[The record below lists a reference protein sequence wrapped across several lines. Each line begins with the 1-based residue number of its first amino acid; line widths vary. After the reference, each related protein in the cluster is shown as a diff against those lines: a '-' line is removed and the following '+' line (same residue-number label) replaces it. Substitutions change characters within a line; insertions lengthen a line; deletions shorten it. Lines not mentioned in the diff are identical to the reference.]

1 MDFGTLFSLIVQAK
15 KKGKGHLGNGR
26 IYVMLMQTA
35 ADRECANVSGELD
48 ILRKFGNSTS
58 APDSYQR
65 MDKYLNR
72 LMKTN
77 GQYPSS
83 LFAFTKSETD
93 WSIAISKMRQYIDKV
108 IDDKKLSQLIFTLLE
123 AVKHDENV
131 GRLRYGNRII
141 SKSEILGTFARPKKI
156 CAEGF
161 LLGLLIY
168 THQNTDTFTSE
179 NLLEIGERT
188 VFRVCRYVD
197 ASSLDT
203 TIETSIEKNL
213 SVNSEL
219 DRKSKI
225 IRINK
230 YPIETDKPTTGG
242 NLFIYGAGG
251 IGKSTYLWDIS
262 NGVKLFIPLCM
273 YKWSERG
280 GILEYILL
288 RYHYQMDYRNIE
300 SCMVCE
306 GRDTVSS
313 QLVELERL
321 LTDRSANS
329 EQKYV
334 LLLDGWNE
342 TDHKSQEKL
351 TEELRYIAD
360 NWHNV
365 HIIVSGRYV
374 PRLDIFSEYEKIQ
387 LLGIPDNKVSALT
400 QNRNILLSD
409 KILQMLKLPIF
420 INMFLESNVNA
431 LTRGEMLDNNLF
443 MSEKSRNIKGF
454 LVKFALP
461 FVAKFMTD
469 RRIFSIT
476 RADISDLADTV
487 FDAFIDNGRIFQ
499 NYIAPLGYNKKS
511 MLESRDNDDIVD
523 IICYETG
530 CLATENGCIFS
541 FIHQYYRDYF
551 AVRYIIN
558 FAEAMSVAY
567 ELGEVY
573 EAENLLK
580 KSALDFRWFTD
591 DECYK
596 LMGEICGDQRNI
608 ASEDMRYTRTLLDD
622 ILDMARYFHGSRIAE
637 NVIDVMKFSRRKRI
651 CGVDFGGLTLPMSIS
666 PNIKFSLDGD
676 IPCRFCGCKVLDLGV
691 FSSKIYGS
699 AYSEDKKMLCICFAD
714 GYTILYNLAEHRLLF
729 ELDLSEYT
737 EFALEFEIVIFKD
750 ERTVEL
756 ISCKSHLEIN
766 IESRAV
772 TVISHS
778 DGMANIPEY
787 YDNIEVATTS
797 SISKETLFEIYS
809 HLDQFRGCN
818 FRDAEFLDKKMEEI
832 SHINGIEL

>member
-35 ADRECANVSGELD
+35 ADRECADVSGELD
-48 ILRKFGNSTS
+48 ILRKFGNST
-58 APDSYQR
+58 ANPDSYQR

-77 GQYPSS
+77 GQYPST
-83 LFAFTKSETD
+83 LFSFTKTETD
-93 WSIAISKMRQYIDKV
+93 WSIAISKMRQFIDKV
-108 IDDKKLSQLIFTLLE
+108 IDDEKLSQLIFTLLE
-123 AVKHDENV
+123 AVKQDENV
-131 GRLRYGNRII
+131 DKLQYGNRII

-156 CAEGF
+156 CAEAF

-168 THQNTDTFTSE
+168 THKNTDTFTSE
-179 NLLEIGERT
+179 KRLEIGERT

-203 TIETSIEKNL
+203 TIETSIEKNI

-225 IRINK
+225 IRNNK
-230 YPIETDKPTTGG
+230 YPIETDKPITGG
-242 NLFIYGAGG
+242 NLFIYGVGG

-262 NGVKLFIPLCM
+262 DGVKLFVPLCM

-288 RYHYQMDYRNIE
+288 RYHYQMDYRDIE

-306 GRDTVSS
+306 GRDTVIS
-313 QLVELERL
+313 QLFELERL
-321 LTDRSANS
+321 LSDRSANS

-342 TDHKSQEKL
+342 TDHKSQERL

-360 NWHNV
+360 NWHNAR
-365 HIIVSGRYV
+365 IIVSGRYV
-374 PRLDIFSEYEKIQ
+374 PRLDIFSDYEKIQ
-387 LLGIPDNKVSALT
+387 LLGIPDNEVLALT
-400 QNRNILLSD
+400 RNRNILLSD
-409 KILQMLKLPIF
+409 KMHQLLKLPIF
-420 INMFLESNVNA
+420 MNMFLESNVSA
-431 LTRGEMLDNNLF
+431 LTRGEMLDNCLF
-443 MSEKSRNIKGF
+443 KSDTSRNIKGF
-454 LVKFALP
+454 LVRFALP

-469 RRIFSIT
+469 RRIFTIT
-476 RADISDLADTV
+476 RADISEIADTV
-487 FDAFIDNGRIFQ
+487 FDAFVDNERIFQ

-511 MLESRDNDDIVD
+511 LLESRVNDDIVD

-541 FIHQYYRDYF
+541 FMHHYYRDYF

-558 FAEAMSVAY
+558 FAEAMNVAY

-637 NVIDVMKFSRRKRI
+637 NVIDIMKFSRNMRI
-651 CGVDFGGLTLPMSIS
+651 CGVDFGGLMLPMNIS
-666 PNIKFSLDGD
+666 PNIRFSLDGD
-676 IPCRFCGCKVLDLGV
+676 IPCRFTGCKVLDLGV
-691 FSSKIYGS
+691 FSSKIFGS
-699 AYSEDKKMLCICFAD
+699 AYSDDNKLLCICLAD
-714 GYTILYNLAEHRLLF
+714 GYTILYNLAEHRLLW

-737 EFALEFEIVIFKD
+737 EFALEFEIVIFND

-756 ISCKSHLEIN
+756 ISCKSHLEID
-766 IESRAV
+766 IESHAV
-772 TVISHS
+772 SVISHS
-778 DGMANIPEY
+778 DGIANILEY
-787 YDNIEVATTS
+787 YDNIEAATNS
-797 SISKETLFEIYS
+797 SIPKETLFEVYS
-809 HLDQFRGCN
+809 HLDQFKGCN
-818 FRDAEFLDKKMEEI
+818 FRDAEFLDEEMEEI
-832 SHINGIEL
+832 SRIIGIEL

>member
-35 ADRECANVSGELD
+35 ADRECADVSGELD
-48 ILRKFGNSTS
+48 ILRKFGNST
-58 APDSYQR
+58 ANPDSYQR

-72 LMKTN
+72 LLKTN

-83 LFAFTKSETD
+83 LFTFEKAETD
-93 WSIAISKMRQYIDKV
+93 WSICISKMHRFINKV
-108 IDDKKLSQLIFTLLE
+108 IDDEKLSQLIFTLLE
-123 AVKHDENV
+123 AVKQDENV
-131 GRLRYGNRII
+131 DKLRYGNRII

-156 CAEGF
+156 CAEAF

-168 THQNTDTFTSE
+168 THKNTDTFTSE
-179 NLLEIGERT
+179 KLLEIGKRT

-213 SVNSEL
+213 SVNSKL

-242 NLFIYGAGG
+242 NLFIYGVGG
-251 IGKSTYLWDIS
+251 IGKSTYLWDVSDGI
-262 NGVKLFIPLCM
+262 KLFVPLCM

-288 RYHYQMDYRNIE
+288 RYHYQMDYRDIE

-306 GRDTVSS
+306 GRDTVIS

-351 TEELRYIAD
+351 TEELRYITD

-365 HIIVSGRYV
+365 RIIVSGRTV
-374 PRLDIFSEYEKIQ
+374 PRTDIFNGFEKIQ
-387 LLGIPDNKVSALT
+387 LLGIPDNEVLALT
-400 QNRNILLSD
+400 RNRNILLS
-409 KILQMLKLPIF
+409 IEMLQLLKLPIF
-420 INMFLESNVNA
+420 MNMFLESNVSA
-431 LTRGEMLDNNLF
+431 LTRGEMLDDYLF
-443 MSEKSRNIKGF
+443 RSEKSHNIIGF
-454 LVKFALP
+454 LIRFALP

-469 RRIFSIT
+469 RRIFTIS
-476 RADISDLADTV
+476 RANISEIADTV
-487 FDAFIDNGRIFQ
+487 FDAFIDNERIFQ

-511 MLESRDNDDIVD
+511 LLESRDNDDIVD
-523 IICYETG
+523 VICYETC

-558 FAEAMSVAY
+558 FAEAMNVAY

-622 ILDMARYFHGSRIAE
+622 ILDMARYFHGSRIVE
-637 NVIDVMKFSRRKRI
+637 NVIEVMKFSRNKRI

-666 PNIKFSLDGD
+666 PNIRFSLDGD
-676 IPCRFCGCKVLDLGV
+676 IPCRFTGCKVLDLGV

-699 AYSEDKKMLCICFAD
+699 AYSDDNKLLCICLTD
-714 GYTILYNLAEHRLLF
+714 GYTVLYNLAEHKLLW

-737 EFALEFEIVIFKD
+737 EFALEFEFVFFND

-756 ISCKSHLEIN
+756 ISCKSHLEID
-766 IESRAV
+766 IKSHAV
-772 TVISHS
+772 SFISHS
-778 DGMANIPEY
+778 DGIANIPEY
-787 YDNIEVATTS
+787 YDNIEAATTS
-797 SISKETLFEIYS
+797 SISKETLFEVYS
-809 HLDQFRGCN
+809 HLDQFKGCS
-818 FRDAEFLDKKMEEI
+818 FRDAEFLDEEMEEI
-832 SHINGIEL
+832 SHIIGIEL

>member
-35 ADRECANVSGELD
+35 ADRECADVSGELD

-72 LMKTN
+72 LMKTK

-93 WSIAISKMRQYIDKV
+93 WSICISKMRQFIDKV
-108 IDDKKLSQLIFTLLE
+108 IDDEKLSQLIFTLLE

-131 GRLRYGNRII
+131 DKLRYGNRII
-141 SKSEILGTFARPKKI
+141 SKSEILGTFARPTKI
-156 CAEGF
+156 CAEAF

-168 THQNTDTFTSE
+168 THKNTDTFTSE
-179 NLLEIGERT
+179 KLLEIGERT
-188 VFRVCRYVD
+188 TFRVCRYID
-197 ASSLDT
+197 SSSLDT

-242 NLFIYGAGG
+242 NLFIYGVGG

-262 NGVKLFIPLCM
+262 DGVKLFIPLCM

-288 RYHYQMDYRNIE
+288 RYHYQMDYRDIE

-306 GRDTVSS
+306 GRDTVIS

-329 EQKYV
+329 EPKYA

-342 TDHKSQEKL
+342 TDHKSQERL
-351 TEELRYIAD
+351 TEELRYITE

-365 HIIVSGRYV
+365 RIIVSGRYV
-374 PRLDIFSEYEKIQ
+374 PRLDIFSDYEKIQ
-387 LLGIPDNKVSALT
+387 LLGIPDNEVLALT
-400 QNRNILLSD
+400 QKRNILLSD
-409 KILQMLKLPIF
+409 KMYQLLKLPIF
-420 INMFLESNVNA
+420 MNMFLESNVNA
-431 LTRGEMLDNNLF
+431 LTRGEMLDNYLF
-443 MSEKSRNIKGF
+443 MSEKFRNIKGF
-454 LVKFALP
+454 LIRFALP

-469 RRIFSIT
+469 RRIFTIS
-476 RADISDLADTV
+476 RADISEIADTV
-487 FDAFIDNGRIFQ
+487 FDAFVDNERIFQ

-511 MLESRDNDDIVD
+511 LLEGRDNDDIVD
-523 IICYETG
+523 VICYETG

-558 FAEAMSVAY
+558 FAEAMNVAY

-580 KSALDFRWFTD
+580 KSALDFRWFAD

-637 NVIDVMKFSRRKRI
+637 NVIEVMKFSRNKRI
-651 CGVDFGGLTLPMSIS
+651 CGVDFGGLTLPMNIS
-666 PNIKFSLDGD
+666 PNIRFSLDGD
-676 IPCRFCGCKVLDLGV
+676 IPCRFTCCKVLDLGV
-691 FSSKIYGS
+691 FSSKIYGA
-699 AYSEDKKMLCICFAD
+699 AYSDDNKLLCICFAD
-714 GYTILYNLAEHRLLF
+714 GYTVLYNLAEHRLLW

-737 EFALEFEIVIFKD
+737 EFALEFEIAYFSDNNII
-750 ERTVEL
+750 EL
-756 ISCKSHLEIN
+756 ISCRSHLKIN
-766 IESRAV
+766 IDTHTI
-772 TVISHS
+772 TVVSQS
-778 DGMANIPEY
+778 EGMANIPEY
-787 YDNIEVATTS
+787 YDCY
-797 SISKETLFEIYS
+797 ETKQDVVIDKAAMSEIYLQ
-809 HLDQFRGCN
+809 LDQFKGCN
-818 FRDAEFLDKKMEEI
+818 FRDAEFLDKEMEEI
-832 SHINGIEL
+832 SHIIGIEL

>member
-35 ADRECANVSGELD
+35 ADRECADVSGELD
-48 ILRKFGNSTS
+48 ILRKFGNST
-58 APDSYQR
+58 ANPDSYQR

-83 LFAFTKSETD
+83 LFTFEKAETD
-93 WSIAISKMRQYIDKV
+93 RSIAISKMHRFIDKV
-108 IDDKKLSQLIFTLLE
+108 IDDEKLSQLIFTLLE

-131 GRLRYGNRII
+131 DKLRYGNRII
-141 SKSEILGTFARPKKI
+141 NKAEILGTFARPKKI
-156 CAEGF
+156 CAEAF

-179 NLLEIGERT
+179 NLHEIGERT
-188 VFRVCRYVD
+188 VLRVCRYVD

-203 TIETSIEKNL
+203 TIETSIEKNI
-213 SVNSEL
+213 SANSEL
-219 DRKSKI
+219 DRKSKV
-225 IRINK
+225 IRNNK
-230 YPIETDKPTTGG
+230 YKIETDKPTTGG

-251 IGKSTYLWDIS
+251 IGKSTYLWDVS
-262 NGVKLFIPLCM
+262 DGVKLFVPLCM
-273 YKWSERG
+273 YKGSERG

-288 RYHYQMDYRNIE
+288 RYHYQMDYRDIE

-306 GRDTVSS
+306 GRDTVIS

-321 LTDRSANS
+321 LVDRSANS
-329 EQKYV
+329 EPKYA

-351 TEELRYIAD
+351 TEELRYIFD

-365 HIIVSGRYV
+365 RIIVSGRTI
-374 PRLDIFSEYEKIQ
+374 PRTDIFSGFEKIQ
-387 LLGIPDNKVSALT
+387 LLGIPDNEVFTLT
-400 QNRNILLSD
+400 RNRNILLSD
-409 KILQMLKLPIF
+409 KMLQLLKLPIF
-420 INMFLESNVNA
+420 MNMFIESNVNA
-431 LTRGEMLDNNLF
+431 LTRGEMLDNYLF
-443 MSEKSRNIKGF
+443 MTEKYRNIKGF
-454 LVKFALP
+454 LIRFALP
-461 FVAKFMTD
+461 FAAKFMTD
-469 RRIFSIT
+469 RRIFTIS
-476 RADISDLADTV
+476 RADISELADTV
-487 FDAFIDNGRIFQ
+487 FDTFIDNERIFQ

-511 MLESRDNDDIVD
+511 LLESRDNDDIVD
-523 IICYETG
+523 VICYETG

-541 FIHQYYRDYF
+541 FMHHYYRDYF

-558 FAEAMSVAY
+558 FAEAMNVAY

-637 NVIDVMKFSRRKRI
+637 NVIEVMKYSRRKHI
-651 CGVDFGGLTLPMSIS
+651 CGVDFGGLTLPMNIS
-666 PNIKFSLDGD
+666 PNIRFSLDGD
-676 IPCRFCGCKVLDLGV
+676 IPCRFTGCKVLDLGV

-699 AYSEDKKMLCICFAD
+699 AYSDDKTMLCICFAD
-714 GYTILYNLAEHRLLF
+714 GYTVLYNLAEHRLLW

-756 ISCKSHLEIN
+756 ISCKSHLEID
-766 IESRAV
+766 IVSHAV
-772 TVISHS
+772 SVISHS

-787 YDNIEVATTS
+787 YDCY
-797 SISKETLFEIYS
+797 ETKQDIVIDKAAMSEIYS
-809 HLDQFRGCN
+809 QLDQFKGCN
-818 FRDAEFLDKKMEEI
+818 FRDAVFLDEEI
-832 SHINGIEL
+832 EEIAQVIGIEL

>member
-35 ADRECANVSGELD
+35 ADRECAGVSSERD
-48 ILRKFGNSTS
+48 ILRKFGNSTF

-72 LMKTN
+72 LMKNN

-83 LFAFTKSETD
+83 LFTFEKAETD
-93 WSIAISKMRQYIDKV
+93 RSIAISKMHRFIDKV
-108 IDDKKLSQLIFTLLE
+108 IDDEKLSQLIFTLLE

-131 GRLRYGNRII
+131 DKLRYGNRII

-156 CAEGF
+156 CAEAF

-168 THQNTDTFTSE
+168 THKNTDTFTSE
-179 NLLEIGERT
+179 KLLDIGERT

-251 IGKSTYLWDIS
+251 IGKSTYLWDIYD
-262 NGVKLFIPLCM
+262 GVKLFIPLCM
-273 YKWSERG
+273 HKWSERG

-288 RYHYQMDYRNIE
+288 RYHYQMDYRDIE

-306 GRDTVSS
+306 GRDTVIS

-321 LTDRSANS
+321 LSDRSANS

-342 TDHKSQEKL
+342 TDHKSQEQL

-360 NWHNV
+360 NWHNT
-365 HIIVSGRYV
+365 HIIVSGRTV
-374 PRLDIFSEYEKIQ
+374 PRTDLFNGFEKIQ
-387 LLGIPDNKVSALT
+387 LLGIPDNEVLALT
-400 QNRNILLSD
+400 RNRNILLS
-409 KILQMLKLPIF
+409 IEMLQLLKLPIF
-420 INMFLESNVNA
+420 MNMFLESNVNA
-431 LTRGEMLDNNLF
+431 LTRGEMLDNYLF
-443 MSEKSRNIKGF
+443 TSEKSRNIQGF
-454 LVKFALP
+454 LIRFALP
-461 FVAKFMTD
+461 FVAKFMND
-469 RRIFSIT
+469 RRIFTIT
-476 RADISDLADTV
+476 RADISEIADTV
-487 FDAFIDNGRIFQ
+487 FDAFIDNERIFQ

-511 MLESRDNDDIVD
+511 LLESRDNDDIVD
-523 IICYETG
+523 VICYETG

-558 FAEAMSVAY
+558 FAEAMNVAY
-567 ELGEVY
+567 VLGEVY

-596 LMGEICGDQRNI
+596 LIGEICGDQRNI
-608 ASEDMRYTRTLLDD
+608 ASEDMRYARTLLDE

-637 NVIDVMKFSRRKRI
+637 NVIEVMKFSRNKRI
-651 CGVDFGGLTLPMSIS
+651 CGVDFGGLTLPMNIS
-666 PNIKFSLDGD
+666 PNIRFSLDGD
-676 IPCRFCGCKVLDLGV
+676 IPCRFTGCKVLDLGV
-691 FSSKIYGS
+691 FSSIIYGS
-699 AYSEDKKMLCICFAD
+699 AYSDDKKMLCICFAD
-714 GYTILYNLAEHRLLF
+714 GYTVLYNLAEHRLLW

-737 EFALEFEIVIFKD
+737 EFALEFEIVIFDD

-756 ISCKSHLEIN
+756 ISCKSHLEID
-766 IESRAV
+766 IKSQAV
-772 TVISHS
+772 SVISHS

-787 YDNIEVATTS
+787 YDNIEAATNS
-797 SISKETLFEIYS
+797 SIFKETLFEVYS

-818 FRDAEFLDKKMEEI
+818 FRDAEFLDENMKEI
-832 SHINGIEL
+832 SHIIGIEL